1 MQSWIRR
8 IRAAVVMGIIWAIGW
23 AVIGGAVMEGIVD
36 PHGRIVDM
44 WPQLL
49 GMAGF
54 IGGVFFSTVLGIAG
68 GRRQFEELSFVA
80 FGAWGAV
87 AGVLLGVLA
96 IAMGAGVMIIAPMA
110 LLCAGSASSSL
121 ALARKSEKRER
132 LDAG

>member
-1 MQSWIRR
+1 
-8 IRAAVVMGIIWAIGW
+8 MGIIWAIGW
-23 AVIGGAVMEGIVD
+23 AVVGGAVMEGIVD

-68 GRRQFEELSFVA
+68 SRRKFEELSLIA
-80 FGAWGAV
+80 FGVWGAV
-87 AGVLLGVLA
+87 AGVLLGMVA
-96 IAMGAGVMIIAPMA
+96 IAVGTGVMIIAPMA
-110 LLCAGSASSSL
+110 LLCAGSAASSL

>member
-1 MQSWIRR
+1 
-8 IRAAVVMGIIWAIGW
+8 MGIIWAIGW
-23 AVIGGAVMEGIVD
+23 AVVGGAVMEGIVD

-68 GRRQFEELSFVA
+68 RRRKFEELSLAA
-80 FGAWGAV
+80 FGVWGAV
-87 AGVLLGVLA
+87 AGVLLGMVA
-96 IAMGAGVMIIAPMA
+96 IAMGAGVMIIGPMA

-121 ALARKSEKRER
+121 ALARKSEQRER